1 MNKKRRFLRSEF
13 AVNDLKEI
21 ADYGRKYFAKSQNQR
36 FQSGLIK
43 VFEMLRDKRYQLG
56 TRRDEIKPNLL
67 MFPYQHYNIYFY
79 RTENE
84 IILLRILR
92 SDIDT
97 LDPIYFQF

>member
-1 MNKKRRFLRSEF
+1 MNNTRHFIRSEL
-13 AVNDLKEI
+13 AVADLKEI
-21 ADYGRKYFAKSQNQR
+21 AAYGRKYFAKAQNQR
-36 FQSGLIK
+36 FQAGLVKIFK
-43 VFEMLRDKRYQLG
+43 MLCDKRYSLG

-79 RTENE
+79 RNENE